1 MDVRRRQLM
10 LAGLGLGVVTMVA
23 PRLLSAR
30 ETEPFNSY
38 GIEPGG
44 GETDQTAMLQHAID
58 AAADSSTTLF
68 IPAGIYPTRRLTL
81 KSGTH
86 IEGVPGRTVL
96 RSLGDGLILR
106 VEQAENV
113 RLSGLVLD
121 GDNQPLGTD
130 GALLMADDV
139 AKLAIRECHFL
150 GSSEDGV
157 ALHCVSGRIT
167 GCTMSRIGGRALLSV
182 ECRDLAIMD
191 NRIEHAAIGLSLT
204 GAPSD
209 RSVMAKGNVIR
220 DLFLRKTLMHSGVGI
235 VTDGGAIIRG
245 NVIDGAPAYGILL
258 GDPSMSRVA
267 GNSIRNAYIDIAS
280 INGPLFRPGGEA

>member
-30 ETEPFNSY
+30 ETEPFNTF

-44 GETDQTAMLQHAID
+44 GETDQTAMLQRAID
-58 AAADSSTTLF
+58 AAADSGTALF
-68 IPAGIYPTRRLTL
+68 IPAGIYSTRRLSL

-86 IEGVPGRTVL
+86 IEGVPGRT
-96 RSLGDGLILR
+96 ILR
-106 VEQAENV
+106 YRGGGSIFTVESADHV

-130 GALLMADDV
+130 GALLMADDISG
-139 AKLAIRECHFL
+139 LDINGCRFS
-150 GSSEDGV
+150 GSGEDGV
-157 ALHCVSGRIT
+157 ALHCVSGRIA
-167 GCTMSRIGGRALLSV
+167 GCTINRIGGTALSSV
-182 ECRDLAIMD
+182 ECRDLAIID
-191 NRIEHAAIGLSLT
+191 NRIEHAATGLSLS
-204 GAPSD
+204 GSPGD
-209 RSVMAKGNVIR
+209 RSVMVRGNVIR
-220 DLFLRKTLMHSGVGI
+220 DLFLRKTLPHSGVGI
-235 VTDGGAIIRG
+235 VADGGAVIRG

-258 GDPSMSRVA
+258 GDPRMARVA

-280 INGPLFRPGGEA
+280 INGPLFRPGGAA

>member
-30 ETEPFNSY
+30 ETEPFNTF

-44 GETDQTAMLQHAID
+44 GETDQTAMLQRAID
-58 AAADSSTTLF
+58 AAADSGTALF
-68 IPAGIYPTRRLTL
+68 IPAGIYSTRRLSL

-130 GALLMADDV
+130 GALFMADDV
-139 AKLAIRECHFL
+139 AELAIRECHFL
-150 GSSEDGV
+150 GSSEGGV
-157 ALHCVSGRIT
+157 ALHRVSGRIT

-182 ECRDLAIMD
+182 KCRDLAIMD

-235 VTDGGAIIRG
+235 VTDGEAIIRG

-258 GDPSMSRVA
+258 GDLPMARIA
-267 GNSIRNAYIDIAS
+267 GNTIRNVYIDIAS
-280 INGPLFRPGGEA
+280 INGSLFRPGGEA

>member
-10 LAGLGLGVVTMVA
+10 LAGLCLGVVTMVA
-23 PRLLSAR
+23 PRLLRAR
-30 ETEPFNSY
+30 ETEPFHTY

-44 GETDQTAMLQHAID
+44 GETDQTAMLQRAID
-58 AAADSSTTLF
+58 AAAHSGTTLF
-68 IPAGIYPTRRLTL
+68 IPAGLYSTRRLTL

-106 VEQAENV
+106 GEQAENV

-130 GALLMADDV
+130 GALFMANDV
-139 AKLAIRECHFL
+139 AELAIRECHFL

-182 ECRDLAIMD
+182 KCLDLAIMD

-220 DLFLRKTLMHSGVGI
+220 GLFLRKTLMHSGVGI
-235 VTDGGAIIRG
+235 VTDGEAIIRG

-258 GDPSMSRVA
+258 GDPPMARIA
-267 GNSIRNAYIDIAS
+267 GNTIRNAYIDIAS
-280 INGPLFRPGGEA
+280 INGSLFRPGGEA